1 MCACTVGESM
11 ARNQEEGKKK
21 EKVKGEKKKRKPERV
36 DLA

>member
-11 ARNQEEGKKK
+11 ARNQEEGKK